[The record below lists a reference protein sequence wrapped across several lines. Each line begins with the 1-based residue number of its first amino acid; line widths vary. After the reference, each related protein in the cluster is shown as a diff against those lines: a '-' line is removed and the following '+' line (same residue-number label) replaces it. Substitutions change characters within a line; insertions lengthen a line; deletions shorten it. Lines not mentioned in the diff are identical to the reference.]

1 MLLCNALWL
10 EQKPR
15 TLGITKFSNDITI
28 TLWISAKW
36 NDKSIRNCNV
46 YKNTNKYILIT
57 HFLILNITNIFVLII
72 YITSVSKEPWV
83 CFFFIKQYKS
93 HFFILW
99 VANLVI
105 GKKFFKNCRLNRVF
119 LMKSKTILVKELPL
133 IYRGTTSKI

>member
-1 MLLCNALWL
+1 MTW
-10 EQKPR
+10 
-15 TLGITKFSNDITI
+15 TKTEDTRNYEILKRHYDYP
-28 TLWISAKW
+28 LNKCKMKW
-36 NDKSIRNCNV
+36 YKSIRNCNV

-57 HFLILNITNIFVLII
+57 HFLISNITNFCSYHLH
-72 YITSVSKEPWV
+72 YERFKRALSVV
-83 CFFFIKQYKS
+83 FFFIKQYKS

-105 GKKFFKNCRLNRVF
+105 GKKFFKKCRLNRVF